1 LGHVGTG
8 SRGGCDLNALD
19 RQNEIIKL
27 LSNFV
32 AEVKGSAASGHQ
44 DINKTSEGF
53 LRDLFREVF
62 GLSNLKDLNEE
73 KPNFPGLDL
82 GDDAAGVAFQA
93 TSEHK
98 VEKIQETLKTVIRH
112 QLHERFPKIKVY
124 ILTERQNSY
133 SQPAIDRICG
143 SELKFDTDKD
153 VLDYRDILKECSTF
167 SPLRKE
173 RVLNVLRE
181 HLKWQNLELRDSRKE
196 IESSLVHIPQS
207 WCHETTNDE
216 TYVRRSGKT
225 EQLIE

>member
-1 LGHVGTG
+1 M
-8 SRGGCDLNALD
+8 NALD

-82 GDDAAGVAFQA
+82 GDDAAGVAFQV

-98 VEKIQETLKTVIRH
+98 VGKIQETLKTVIRH
-112 QLHERFPKIKVY
+112 QLHERFPKSKFIFSLKDKIRTLSRLLIAFAVRNLSLIRIKMCS
-124 ILTERQNSY
+124 ITEIS
-133 SQPAIDRICG
+133 
-143 SELKFDTDKD
+143 
-153 VLDYRDILKECSTF
+153 
-167 SPLRKE
+167 
-173 RVLNVLRE
+173 
-181 HLKWQNLELRDSRKE
+181 
-196 IESSLVHIPQS
+196 
-207 WCHETTNDE
+207 
-216 TYVRRSGKT
+216 
-225 EQLIE
+225 